1 MAINR
6 EPQVFLFLSKILG
19 RNIIGATGE
28 TLGRVYDLTAE
39 FIDPYP
45 IVTGFIFSSAQKK
58 ILFFSPGRMFWI
70 WTCPYPCP

>member
-28 TLGRVYDLTAE
+28 ILGRVYDLTAE
-39 FIDPYP
+39 FIEPYP
-45 IVTGFIFSSAQKK
+45 IVTGIILSSAQKK
-58 ILFFSPGRMFWI
+58 NPVFPAVER
-70 WTCPYPCP
+70 CY